1 MTNRVNNNTIEETGV
16 LHLIAV
22 CLLEQILDTVLVVDI
37 KLNNLVIIL
46 TTNLSIIYTPLVSN
60 LILTR
65 LQNKKG
71 FISVK

>member
-65 LQNKKG
+65 LQNK
-71 FISVK
+71 